1 MNEVTIYNKEDN
13 TLIAKVFIDKTDGT
27 IKAITKDG
35 VCVNVDGK
43 KLERQSDLT
52 SSSAIDLVKSL
63 KSTN

>member
-27 IKAITKDG
+27 IKAVTKGG

-43 KLERQSDLT
+43 KLER
-52 SSSAIDLVKSL
+52 
-63 KSTN
+63 